1 MDAAISSQSPVSRRW
16 RELYQAAILELD
28 ETKLSNRIAEAE
40 EVIVQRARELFQQN
54 GNNFKEQQALDDA
67 MQALR
72 VLRSIERR
80 NRMRNASNNL
90 SRKQP
95 LTS

>member
-1 MDAAISSQSPVSRRW
+1 MLPFPRSLQIAEAGESF
-16 RELYQAAILELD
+16 
-28 ETKLSNRIAEAE
+28 TKQQFLTSTTPNFPIAIAEAE
-40 EVIVQRARELFQQN
+40 RVIVHRARELFQQS

-67 MQALR
+67 LNALR

-90 SRKQP
+90 RRGQ
-95 LTS
+95 LLA